1 MTRDHASPAVADD
14 GDGRGGWRLI
24 LGDGGGLA
32 PADGPFNMGMD
43 VALLEAVRLGA
54 APVVRFYRWSPACLS
69 FGRNQ
74 PARGLYDLA
83 AAVSRGIDFVRR
95 PTGGQAV
102 LHADE
107 LTYAVIAPVS
117 RIGRPRDAYRQINGA
132 LVAGLRSLGV
142 DAELAQA
149 PALAAAPTAA
159 PAATSTAAPAA
170 TSTAG
175 PAANAPGGPAVT
187 PRSTPE
193 WRMACFRRPEAGEVV
208 ASGRKLVGSAQRMEG
223 RVILQHGSLLL
234 GGSQAAAEELL
245 LEDAGN
251 PDPAAVH
258 PLTGWTTL
266 DTELGDRPPLHE
278 LASALAAGFERALGT
293 SLAPATITD
302 SEATDARRLK
312 ERFGSEAWI
321 WRR

>member
-1 MTRDHASPAVADD
+1 MTRDPATPSVAPD
-14 GDGRGGWRLI
+14 GDGQGGWRLI
-24 LGDGGGLA
+24 LGDGGGLT
-32 PADGPFNMGMD
+32 PADGPTNMGMD

-74 PARGLYDLA
+74 PARGLYDPATA
-83 AAVSRGIDFVRR
+83 ASWGIDFVRR

-117 RIGRPRDAYRQINGA
+117 RIGRPREAYRRINEA

-142 DAELAQA
+142 DAALARA
-149 PALAAAPTAA
+149 PALAAAPGAGR
-159 PAATSTAAPAA
+159 AATP
-170 TSTAG
+170 
-175 PAANAPGGPAVT
+175 PGGPPGT
-187 PRSTPE
+187 PHSTPD
-193 WRMACFRRPEAGEVV
+193 WRTACFRRPEAGEVV

-245 LEDAGN
+245 REDAGN
-251 PDPAAVH
+251 PLSTIQAE
-258 PLTGWTTL
+258 TGWTTL
-266 DTELGDRPPLHE
+266 DAELQDRPLLPA
-278 LASALAAGFERALGT
+278 LASALAAGFERVLGT

-302 SEATDARRLK
+302 SEAADAGRLK

>member
-1 MTRDHASPAVADD
+1 MTRDPATPRFAPH
-14 GDGRGGWRLI
+14 GDGQAGWRLI
-24 LGDGGGLA
+24 LGNGGGLA
-32 PADGPFNMGMD
+32 PADGPSNMGMD

-54 APVVRFYRWSPACLS
+54 APVVRFYRWAPACLS

-83 AAVSRGIDFVRR
+83 AASSRGIDFVRR

-117 RIGRPRDAYRQINGA
+117 RIGRPRDAYRRINEA

-142 DAELAQA
+142 DAALARA
-149 PALAAAPTAA
+149 PALAAALAA
-159 PAATSTAAPAA
+159 SPAATPA
-170 TSTAG
+170 AG
-175 PAANAPGGPAVT
+175 PAATPPGGPPGT
-187 PRSTPE
+187 PRSTPD

-245 LEDAGN
+245 REDAGN
-251 PDPAAVH
+251 PRFTILAE
-258 PLTGWTTL
+258 TGWTTL
-266 DTELGDRPPLHE
+266 DAELGDRPLLPV
-278 LASALAAGFERALGT
+278 LASALAAGFERVLGT

-302 SEATDARRLK
+302 SEAAAARRLR

>member
-1 MTRDHASPAVADD
+1 MTRDHASPGVARD
-14 GDGRGGWRLI
+14 GDGQGGWRLI
-24 LGDGGGLA
+24 LGDGGSLA
-32 PADGPFNMGMD
+32 PADGPSNMGID

-74 PARGLYDLA
+74 PARGLYDRA
-83 AAVSRGIDFVRR
+83 AAASRGIDFVRR

-117 RIGRPRDAYRQINGA
+117 RIGRPRDAYRQINEA

-142 DAELAQA
+142 DA
-149 PALAAAPTAA
+149 ALAHA
-159 PAATSTAAPAA
+159 PAAAAA
-170 TSTAG
+170 TAG
-175 PAANAPGGPAVT
+175 PAAVPT

-193 WRMACFRRPEAGEVV
+193 WRAACFRRPEAGEVV
-208 ASGRKLVGSAQRMEG
+208 VSGRKLVGSAQRMEG

-234 GGSQAAAEELL
+234 GGSQAVAEELL
-245 LEDAGN
+245 LDGAGT
-251 PDPAAVH
+251 PPATIQAG
-258 PLTGWTTL
+258 TGWTTL
-266 DTELGDRPPLHE
+266 DAELGDRPLLPA
-278 LASALAAGFERALGT
+278 LASALAAAFERVLGT

-302 SEATDARRLK
+302 SEAADATRLK
-312 ERFGSEAWI
+312 ERFGSESWI

>member
-1 MTRDHASPAVADD
+1 MTRDPATPSVAPH
-14 GDGRGGWRLI
+14 GDGQAGWRLI

-32 PADGPFNMGMD
+32 PADGPSNMGMD

-74 PARGLYDLA
+74 PAHGLYDLA
-83 AAVSRGIDFVRR
+83 AAASRGIDFVRR

-117 RIGRPRDAYRQINGA
+117 RIGRPRDAYRRINAA

-142 DAELAQA
+142 DAALAQ
-149 PALAAAPTAA
+149 ALAAAPA
-159 PAATSTAAPAA
+159 
-170 TSTAG
+170 AG
-175 PAANAPGGPAVT
+175 PD
-187 PRSTPE
+187 

-245 LEDAGN
+245 REDTGN
-251 PDPAAVH
+251 PLSTIQAE
-258 PLTGWTTL
+258 TGWTTL
-266 DTELGDRPPLHE
+266 DAELGDRPLLPV
-278 LASALAAGFERALGT
+278 LASALAAGFERVLGT
-293 SLAPATITD
+293 SLAPATLTD
-302 SEATDARRLK
+302 SEAADAGRLK

>member
-1 MTRDHASPAVADD
+1 MTPRPAKPNVAPD
-14 GDGRGGWRLI
+14 GDGQGGWRLI
-24 LGDGGGLA
+24 LGDGRGLT
-32 PADGPFNMGMD
+32 PADGPTNMGMD

-54 APVVRFYRWSPACLS
+54 APVARFYRWSPDCLS

-74 PARGLYDLA
+74 PARGRYDLA
-83 AAVSRGIDFVRR
+83 AAAARRIDFVRR

-117 RIGRPRDAYRQINGA
+117 RIGRPRDAYRRINEA
-132 LVAGLRSLGV
+132 LVLALRGLGV
-142 DAELAQA
+142 AAELARA
-149 PALAAAPTAA
+149 GAA
-159 PAATSTAAPAA
+159 
-170 TSTAG
+170 
-175 PAANAPGGPAVT
+175 
-187 PRSTPE
+187 RSE
-193 WRMACFRRPEAGEVV
+193 SDWSVACFRRPEAGEVV

-245 LEDAGN
+245 LAGAIT
-251 PDPAAVH
+251 PGPVGLE
-258 PLTGWTTL
+258 PGTGWTTL
-266 DTELGDRPPLHE
+266 DAELGDRPPLPE

-293 SLAPATITD
+293 SLAPATLTGA
-302 SEATDARRLK
+302 EAVDARRHA
-312 ERFGSEAWI
+312 ERFASAAWT

>member
-1 MTRDHASPAVADD
+1 MIRDPATPSVAPH
-14 GDGRGGWRLI
+14 GDGQAGWRLI

-32 PADGPFNMGMD
+32 PAVGPTNMGMD

-54 APVVRFYRWSPACLS
+54 APVVRFYRWSPDCLS

-74 PARGLYDLA
+74 PARGRYDLA
-83 AAVSRGIDFVRR
+83 AAAARRIAFVRR

-117 RIGRPRDAYRQINGA
+117 RIGRPRDAYRRINEA
-132 LVAGLRSLGV
+132 LVLALRGLGV
-142 DAELAQA
+142 AAELARA
-149 PALAAAPTAA
+149 GAA
-159 PAATSTAAPAA
+159 
-170 TSTAG
+170 
-175 PAANAPGGPAVT
+175 
-187 PRSTPE
+187 RSE
-193 WRMACFRRPEAGEVV
+193 SDWSVACFRRPEAGEVV

-245 LEDAGN
+245 LEV
-251 PDPAAVH
+251 AAT
-258 PLTGWTTL
+258 PRPPGLEPGTGWTTL
-266 DTELGDRPPLHE
+266 DAELRVRPQLHE
-278 LASALAAGFERALGT
+278 LASALAASFERALGT
-293 SLAPATITD
+293 SLAPATLTGA
-302 SEATDARRLK
+302 EAADARRHA
-312 ERFGSEAWI
+312 ERFASAAWT

>member
-1 MTRDHASPAVADD
+1 MTRDPATPSVAPH
-14 GDGRGGWRLI
+14 GDGQAGWRLI

-32 PADGPFNMGMD
+32 PADGPSNMGMD

-83 AAVSRGIDFVRR
+83 AAASRRIDFVRR

-117 RIGRPRDAYRQINGA
+117 RIGRPRDAYRRINAA

-142 DAELAQA
+142 DAALAQ
-149 PALAAAPTAA
+149 ALAAAPA
-159 PAATSTAAPAA
+159 
-170 TSTAG
+170 AG
-175 PAANAPGGPAVT
+175 PD
-187 PRSTPE
+187 

-245 LEDAGN
+245 REDAGN
-251 PDPAAVH
+251 PLSTIQAE
-258 PLTGWTTL
+258 TGWTTL
-266 DTELGDRPPLHE
+266 DAELGDRPVLPV
-278 LASALAAGFERALGT
+278 LASALAAGFERVLGT
-293 SLAPATITD
+293 SLAPATMTD
-302 SEATDARRLK
+302 PEAADAGRLK

>member
-1 MTRDHASPAVADD
+1 MTRDPAPPGVAHD
-14 GDGRGGWRLI
+14 GDGQGGWRLI

-32 PADGPFNMGMD
+32 PADGPSNMGID

-83 AAVSRGIDFVRR
+83 AAAARGIDFVRR

-107 LTYAVIAPVS
+107 LTYAVVAPVAV
-117 RIGRPRDAYRQINGA
+117 IGRPRDAYRRINQA
-132 LVAGLRSLGV
+132 LVTGLRAVGLR
-142 DAELAQA
+142 AELAPA
-149 PALAAAPTAA
+149 PALASPR
-159 PAATSTAAPAA
+159 
-170 TSTAG
+170 AG
-175 PAANAPGGPAVT
+175 PTPGPDGAGNART
-187 PRSTPE
+187 TRE
-193 WRMACFRRPEAGEVV
+193 WSMACFRRPEAGEVV

-234 GGSQAAAEELL
+234 GGSQSVAEELL
-245 LEDAGN
+245 ERSSASS
-251 PDPAAVH
+251 PATADH
-258 PLTGWTTL
+258 AAGWTTL
-266 DTELGDRPPLHE
+266 DAEIGQRPTVE
-278 LASALAAGFERALGT
+278 RLASALAGGFERALGT
-293 SLAPATITD
+293 SLAPATMAG
-302 SEATDARRLK
+302 SEAAEARRLK
-312 ERFGSEAWI
+312 ERYGSEAWI

>member
-1 MTRDHASPAVADD
+1 MIRDPATPRVAPG
-14 GDGRGGWRLI
+14 GDGQGAWRLI

-32 PADGPFNMGMD
+32 PAAGPTNMGLD
-43 VALLEAVRLGA
+43 VALLEAVRVGA
-54 APVVRFYRWSPACLS
+54 APVVRFYRWSPDCLS

-83 AAVSRGIDFVRR
+83 AAAARRIDVVRR

-117 RIGRPRDAYRQINGA
+117 RIGRPRDAYRRINEA
-132 LVAGLRSLGV
+132 LVFGLRGLGV
-142 DAELAQA
+142 AAELAPA
-149 PALAAAPTAA
+149 SALAATR
-159 PAATSTAAPAA
+159 
-170 TSTAG
+170 TAG
-175 PAANAPGGPAVT
+175 PTGIAPPGPAGT
-187 PRSTPE
+187 ARSVSD
-193 WRMACFRRPEAGEVV
+193 WSMACFRRPEAGEVV

-245 LEDAGN
+245 LEDAGA
-251 PDPAAVH
+251 PRPATVE
-258 PLTGWTTL
+258 PGTGWTTL
-266 DTELGDRPPLHE
+266 DAELGDRPPLPE

-293 SLAPATITD
+293 SLAPATLTGA
-302 SEATDARRLK
+302 EAADARRHA
-312 ERFGSEAWI
+312 ERFASAAWT